1 MCLLH
6 INNESPIYQVGWTPL
21 RTDGHKSQLMVLT
34 VDRRFLILARLGR
47 RWVTQV
53 DLAASLHQHLA
64 TKPAERLSPA
74 SDQAAVVSNLESRW
88 YSLATSCW
96 TWAGEADLYTGQMSG
111 HLVHYE
117 VEL

>member
-1 MCLLH
+1 
-6 INNESPIYQVGWTPL
+6 
-21 RTDGHKSQLMVLT
+21 MVLT

-47 RWVTQV
+47 RWVTKV

-64 TKPAERLSPA
+64 TKPA